1 MSSGSR
7 CRVFAPIRLQDF
19 GAYPLHAVGFL
30 MRAQP
35 YGLENECSF
44 GDGQLPFAT
53 SRALYVRFATEQ
65 PCHIGDVIGGGTLA
79 VA

>member
-1 MSSGSR
+1 
-7 CRVFAPIRLQDF
+7 
-19 GAYPLHAVGFL
+19 